1 MAQKPRIAERAK
13 ARETAS
19 ILDIL
24 ARAKAL
30 EAEGRRMIHL
40 EIGEPD
46 FDTPANIRQAAMRAL
61 ENGYTH
67 YGPSAGL
74 PEVRQTIAGF
84 VSQSRGVPVE
94 RDQVLVTPGAK
105 PAIFFSLFA
114 LVDPGDEVI
123 YPNPG
128 FPAYKETIDVLG
140 GVGVP
145 MRLEEERGF
154 SVDLERFASL
164 VSKKTKVCIL
174 NSPQNP
180 TGGMLPRDVLEGIAA
195 LAERHNFYVLSDEI
209 YSRIVYDGSFESFYS
224 IPGAAERTIL
234 VDGFS
239 KTYAMTG
246 WRLGYAVMPKALTP
260 VVTRLFSNANSC
272 TCSFIQMAGIEAL
285 TGPQESVREMVA
297 EFHARR
303 DLLVEGLNRLP
314 GFRCHKPAGAFYVFP
329 NTAGTGMTSTDL
341 QRFLMEKAG
350 VAVVAGPSFGE
361 YGEGFTRLSYAN
373 SRDNIRAALESMA
386 SALEKI

>member
-1 MAQKPRIAERAK
+1 MP
-13 ARETAS
+13 ETTS
-19 ILDIL
+19 ILEIL
-24 ARAKAL
+24 ARAKAI
-30 EAEGRRMIHL
+30 EAGGRRMIHL

-46 FDTPANIRQAAMRAL
+46 FATPANIRQAAVRAL
-61 ENGYTH
+61 ERGYTH

-74 PEVRQTIAGF
+74 PEARQTIAAF
-84 VSQSRGVPVE
+84 VGENRGVSVE

-105 PAIFFSLFA
+105 PALFFTLCA

-145 MRLEEERGF
+145 MPLEEERGF
-154 SVDLERFASL
+154 SVDLDRFAAL
-164 VSKKTKVCIL
+164 ITKKTKICIL

-180 TGGMLPRDVLEGIAA
+180 TGGMLPRDVLAGIAE
-195 LAERHNFYVLSDEI
+195 LAEKHDFYVLSDEI
-209 YSRIVYDGSFESFYS
+209 YSRIVYDGSFESFYA

-234 VDGFS
+234 IDGFS

-246 WRLGYAVMPKALTP
+246 WRLGFAVMPKTLAP
-260 VVTRLFSNANSC
+260 IVTRLFSNSNSC

-285 TGPQESVREMVA
+285 TGPQDSVDEMVT
-297 EFHARR
+297 EFRARR
-303 DLLVEGLNRLP
+303 DLLVDGLNRLP

-329 NTAGTGMTSTDL
+329 NTTGTGMKSTDL
-341 QRFLMEKAG
+341 QRFLMEEAG
-350 VAVVAGPSFGE
+350 VAVVAGTSFGDF
-361 YGEGFTRLSYAN
+361 GEGYTRLSYAN
-373 SRDNIRAALESMA
+373 SRENIRAALESMA
-386 SALEKI
+386 DALRRI